1 MKLLGRIPVEPL
13 DDERLTNIERRIV
26 AGAADAAARAQAP
39 RSRWLVGA
47 AAVGV
52 AAAAALVVGW
62 KLGSA
67 RVPAPVVGEAAPVRL
82 DTTAQRAK
90 LDLGDARIESDASTV
105 FTVARPGTG
114 VLVELTRGKVELDV
128 DKRGDRGPLIV
139 RAGDT
144 DIVVIGTHFTV
155 DCGAVACRDGEVDVR
170 VTEGVVKVV
179 RRAQPEVRVAAG
191 QTWKTKRGLLAL
203 ADARAADADAP
214 ASGDVIA
221 SADASKPSSDIEIEV
236 GDGPDVLKDRTA
248 SVPEGRPSTVLR
260 DPPAKDDPPAHDRE
274 PSRGTGTGA
283 GSAGFDLTTAIR
295 KQPLAPAA
303 DIGEPDATKAVAKF
317 RALSSGFGEDA
328 SRAMYS
334 MAVLQATKLG
344 RTGDALKTLDLFMRR
359 FAHKREH
366 ADALW
371 LRVRILCLR
380 SLDERCRQAAYT
392 YMHASPGTPA
402 AAIAERITLTE

>member
-1 MKLLGRIPVEPL
+1 VKLRGRIPVEPL
-13 DDERLTNIERRIV
+13 DDERLTNLERRIV
-26 AGAADAAARAQAP
+26 AGAADAAARGHAP
-39 RSRWLVGA
+39 RSRWFVGA

-52 AAAAALVVGW
+52 AAAAALFVGW

-67 RVPAPVVGEAAPVRL
+67 RVPAPVVGEAEPVRL

-105 FTVARPGTG
+105 FAVTRPGTG

-128 DKRGDRGPLIV
+128 DKRGKRDPLIV

-144 DIVVIGTHFTV
+144 DVVVIGTHFTV
-155 DCGAVACRDGEVDVR
+155 DCGAVACRGGEVDVR

-203 ADARAADADAP
+203 AEARAADDG
-214 ASGDVIA
+214 ASANGEVIA
-221 SADASKPSSDIEIEV
+221 STGAKPSSDIEIEV
-236 GDGPDVLKDRTA
+236 GDGPDVLKGRKA
-248 SVPEGRPSTVLR
+248 SVPAGRPPTVLR
-260 DPPAKDDPPAHDRE
+260 DPPTKPTAPVNDSE
-274 PSRGTGTGA
+274 PSRGSGA
-283 GSAGFDLTTAIR
+283 GSAGLDLVTSIR
-295 KQPLAPAA
+295 RQTFAPAA

-317 RALSSGFGEDA
+317 RELSSGFGEDA

-344 RTGDALKTLDLFMRR
+344 RTEDALKTLDLFMRR

-366 ADALW
+366 TDALW

-380 SLDERCRQAAYT
+380 SIDERCRQAAYT
-392 YMHASPGTPA
+392 YMHESPGTPA
-402 AAIAERITLTE
+402 AAIAERITLTD